1 MLDRRTARLDSAAE
15 VDLSTSIAG
24 RPSSLPF
31 GISPTGFAR
40 FMHSE
45 GEDAGA
51 PAAAKAGILFS
62 LSPMD
67 TRSVK
72 EVARVPAVSLER
84 PRGIQGLVG
93 ACAKR
98 LHPLLV
104 AVETPV
110 AGQRLR
116 DTRNGMTIPPQ
127 LTAKIVLAASY
138 RPA

>member
-1 MLDRRTARLDSAAE
+1 MQFKLPMLDRRTARLASAAE
-15 VDLSTSIAG
+15 VDLSTTIAG

-40 FMHSE
+40 FMLSE
-45 GEDAGA
+45 GEDAVA

-93 ACAKR
+93 ACAKG
-98 LHPLLV
+98 LHPPTGRRGDPGCWP
-104 AVETPV
+104 TP
-110 AGQRLR
+110 A
-116 DTRNGMTIPPQ
+116 
-127 LTAKIVLAASY
+127 
-138 RPA
+138 

>member
-1 MLDRRTARLDSAAE
+1 MQFKLPMLDRRTARLASAAE
-15 VDLSTSIAG
+15 VDLSTAG

-40 FMHSE
+40 FMLSE
-45 GEDAGA
+45 GEDAVA

-62 LSPMD
+62 LSPLD

-93 ACAKR
+93 ACAKG
-98 LHPLLV
+98 LHPPTGRRGDPGCWP
-104 AVETPV
+104 TP
-110 AGQRLR
+110 A
-116 DTRNGMTIPPQ
+116 
-127 LTAKIVLAASY
+127 
-138 RPA
+138 

>member
-1 MLDRRTARLDSAAE
+1 MQFKLPMLDRRTARLDSAAE

-45 GEDAGA
+45 GEDAVA

-72 EVARVPAVSLER
+72 EVARVPALYLWKDREASKDLLER
-84 PRGIQGLVG
+84 AQKGSIPYWSPWRPRLLAN
-93 ACAKR
+93 ACVILA
-98 LHPLLV
+98 
-104 AVETPV
+104 
-110 AGQRLR
+110 
-116 DTRNGMTIPPQ
+116 
-127 LTAKIVLAASY
+127 TA
-138 RPA
+138 

>member
-1 MLDRRTARLDSAAE
+1 MLFKLPMLNRRTAWLDSAAE
-15 VDLSTSIAG
+15 VDLSTTISG

-31 GISPTGFAR
+31 GISPTGFVR
-40 FMHSE
+40 FMLSE
-45 GEDAGA
+45 GEDAVA

-93 ACAKR
+93 ACAKG
-98 LHPLLV
+98 LHPPTGRRGDPGCWP
-104 AVETPV
+104 TP
-110 AGQRLR
+110 A
-116 DTRNGMTIPPQ
+116 
-127 LTAKIVLAASY
+127 
-138 RPA
+138 

>member
-1 MLDRRTARLDSAAE
+1 MLDRRTARLASAAE
-15 VDLSTSIAG
+15 VDLSTTIAG

-45 GEDAGA
+45 GEDAVA

-98 LHPLLV
+98 LHPPTGRRGDPGCWP
-104 AVETPV
+104 TP
-110 AGQRLR
+110 A
-116 DTRNGMTIPPQ
+116 
-127 LTAKIVLAASY
+127 
-138 RPA
+138 